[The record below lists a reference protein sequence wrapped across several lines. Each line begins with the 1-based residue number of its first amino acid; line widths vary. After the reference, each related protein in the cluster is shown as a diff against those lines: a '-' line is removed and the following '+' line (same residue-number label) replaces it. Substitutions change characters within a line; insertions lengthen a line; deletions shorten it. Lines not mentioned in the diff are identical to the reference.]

1 MIWAVWFY
9 ARPAKASAELGVS
22 PPPGNIAAIPPQ
34 PKSAPTGVAASH
46 LQTTGSSLATTAK
59 GKEQEM
65 VEGLSTKNDIPIDFY
80 GKLEDQ
86 FGKPVV
92 GAEITGSTIIYNGT
106 KTGSTRVTATSDA
119 SGLFEI
125 HAGKGESL
133 GVIPKKEGYALATTA
148 VGFRYSH
155 LDQNYFVPDPN
166 SPVVMKMWKLQGS
179 EPLLSIGQTFKF
191 RYTDNS
197 VNFDLLTGK
206 IVPSGGDIT
215 MILNRSPGVIS
226 GRTRQDWGVEIQAV
240 QGGLIESSGDE
251 RVTYWA
257 PESGY
262 QPSYSFTMSTNPP
275 NKWHGG
281 WGATFYIKS
290 RNQNPDDYVWVEFRG
305 VANTNGS
312 RNWEATAG
320 Q

>member
-1 MIWAVWFY
+1 
-9 ARPAKASAELGVS
+9 
-22 PPPGNIAAIPPQ
+22 
-34 PKSAPTGVAASH
+34 
-46 LQTTGSSLATTAK
+46 
-59 GKEQEM
+59 M

-290 RNQNPDDYVWVEFRG
+290 RNGQMYSKVNVGVSINQNPDDYVWVEFRG